1 MKDSWH
7 SVLGIL
13 EQLHS
18 DDDERPLD
26 PSASSWETPAGL
38 NAAPSKMDIDRDVDT
53 LPPESSVEASP
64 TASERK
70 EITCWLQKFH

>member
-1 MKDSWH
+1 MNDTNTADFQITSTRFHRNFPRSLCQTLAKQFLTKDSWH
-7 SVLGIL
+7 PVLGIL

-38 NAAPSKMDIDRDVDT
+38 NACTI
-53 LPPESSVEASP
+53 
-64 TASERK
+64 K
-70 EITCWLQKFH
+70 EEH